1 MGDFYMKKE
10 IEYLNFI
17 YQNAEMGLIGI
28 DDVLENVSDEDF
40 IELLH
45 EQREDYKSILNETR
59 EMIINEGYEPKENKE
74 LSKMTSNLMVKMKA
88 KKENS
93 ISILAKLMMEGTN
106 KGIIAIQEKIN
117 NFDVSNDK
125 INDLANKLL
134 ELEEKNIENLK
145 KFL

>member
-40 IELLH
+40 VKLLH
-45 EQREDYKSILNETR
+45 EQREDYKVILNETR

-74 LSKMTSNLMVKMKA
+74 LSKITSNLMVKMNA

>member
-40 IELLH
+40 VNLLH
-45 EQREDYKSILNETR
+45 EQRDDYKVILNETR

-74 LSKMTSNLMVKMKA
+74 LSKITSNLMVKMNA

>member
-45 EQREDYKSILNETR
+45 EQREDYKAILNETR

-74 LSKMTSNLMVKMKA
+74 LSKITSNLMVKMNA

>member
-45 EQREDYKSILNETR
+45 EQREDYKVILNETR

-74 LSKMTSNLMVKMKA
+74 LSKITSNLMVKMNA

>member
-1 MGDFYMKKE
+1 MKKE

-17 YQNAEMGLIGI
+17 YQNAEMGIIGI
-28 DDVLENVSDEDF
+28 DDVLESVSNQEF
-40 IELLH
+40 INLLN
-45 EQREDYKSILNETR
+45 EQREDYISVLNKAR
-59 EMIINEGYEPKENKE
+59 ELIVDSGYQPKENKE
-74 LSKMTSNLMVKMKA
+74 LSKITSNIMVKMNA

-117 NFDVSNDK
+117 NFNVSNNK
-125 INDLANKLL
+125 IDDLANELL
-134 ELEEKNIENLK
+134 ELEERNIENLK

>member
-17 YQNAEMGLIGI
+17 YQNAEMGLIGL
-28 DDVLENVSDEDF
+28 DDVLENVSDDDF
-40 IELLH
+40 VKLLH
-45 EQREDYKSILNETR
+45 EQREDYKVILNETR

-74 LSKMTSNLMVKMKA
+74 LSKITSNLMVKMNA

>member
-1 MGDFYMKKE
+1 MGDFYIKKE

-45 EQREDYKSILNETR
+45 EQREDYKAILNETR

-74 LSKMTSNLMVKMKA
+74 LSKITSNLMVKMKS